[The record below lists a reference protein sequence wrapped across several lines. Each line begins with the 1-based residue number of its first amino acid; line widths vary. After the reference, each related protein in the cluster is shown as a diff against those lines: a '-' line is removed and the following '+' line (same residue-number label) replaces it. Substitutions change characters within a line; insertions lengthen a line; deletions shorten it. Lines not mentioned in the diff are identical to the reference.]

1 MPLQADLVSIIF
13 GMLQTRDEKIFEVH
27 KNRHKN
33 NDHYKE
39 FKRNVFLPSS
49 IYCDLKSDNITFDV
63 VQYFPVSLPP
73 LLFVDISS
81 VRYIFIPVLI
91 GENDLDKDDWELIYV
106 DCLAKLI
113 FVVDP
118 KKRIFNPDKLVEIQL
133 NVSKLLSK
141 VFPNDYDMQIQ
152 WNSELCK
159 INYFKA
165 LENDFDGGIYLILMV
180 YFLIQDVPMYFSESD
195 CLASRINLASWIKIR
210 EIPLHSFV

>member
-1 MPLQADLVSIIF
+1 MDFSSTDEENNAIISTNNLNQTVTLLLLKQLRVGMPLQADLVSIIF

-118 KKRIFNPDKLVEIQL
+118 KKRIFNPDKLV
-133 NVSKLLSK
+133 
-141 VFPNDYDMQIQ
+141 
-152 WNSELCK
+152 
-159 INYFKA
+159 
-165 LENDFDGGIYLILMV
+165 
-180 YFLIQDVPMYFSESD
+180 
-195 CLASRINLASWIKIR
+195 
-210 EIPLHSFV
+210 